1 MGTKGGEIMDKE
13 QLEKLLSDSYKE
25 ADQELLEMTRE
36 WKDSGDTTEEL
47 LLDWIRVVRAQ
58 SVEIVLEVLRKS
70 GVLD

>member
-1 MGTKGGEIMDKE
+1 MDKE